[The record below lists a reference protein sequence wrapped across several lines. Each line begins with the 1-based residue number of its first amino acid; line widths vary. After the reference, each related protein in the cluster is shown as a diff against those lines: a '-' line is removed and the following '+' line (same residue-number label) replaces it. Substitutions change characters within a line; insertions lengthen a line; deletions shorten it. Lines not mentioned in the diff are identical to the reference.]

1 MLAYLLVF
9 RRVCV
14 GGACTQEEEKK
25 KRKGKV
31 KLGKELRKQ
40 RANKKSLADFRSCI

>member
-1 MLAYLLVF
+1 M
-9 RRVCV
+9 
-14 GGACTQEEEKK
+14 GGHVHKRKRKK
-25 KRKGKV
+25 SKGKV